1 MKELEINKLPQLPF
15 DVTEALNQLRI
26 NLSFCGDQI
35 KVIMV
40 TSSVPNEG
48 KSFITMQLWKMM
60 AEVGTP
66 ALLIDCDF
74 RNSEMRRKYSIRSV
88 RNEKLLGAPHYLA
101 GKAELDEVIYKT
113 NIPNGFMIPVTSA
126 IANPTILLESPN
138 FTKMLDYCSERFPYV
153 LVDTPPLGSVADALN
168 IARHC
173 DGSVLVVRSG
183 DTPRKVVENSVQLLR
198 RAESPLLGIVLNRA
212 DVNNRSSAY
221 YHRYYHSNY
230 YYKGY
235 RGGYGYGHG
244 SAHDKSNSNGGK

>member
-88 RNEKLLGAPHYLA
+88 RNEKLLGAPH
-101 GKAELDEVIYKT
+101 
-113 NIPNGFMIPVTSA
+113 
-126 IANPTILLESPN
+126 
-138 FTKMLDYCSERFPYV
+138 
-153 LVDTPPLGSVADALN
+153 
-168 IARHC
+168 
-173 DGSVLVVRSG
+173 
-183 DTPRKVVENSVQLLR
+183 
-198 RAESPLLGIVLNRA
+198 
-212 DVNNRSSAY
+212 
-221 YHRYYHSNY
+221 
-230 YYKGY
+230 
-235 RGGYGYGHG
+235 
-244 SAHDKSNSNGGK
+244 